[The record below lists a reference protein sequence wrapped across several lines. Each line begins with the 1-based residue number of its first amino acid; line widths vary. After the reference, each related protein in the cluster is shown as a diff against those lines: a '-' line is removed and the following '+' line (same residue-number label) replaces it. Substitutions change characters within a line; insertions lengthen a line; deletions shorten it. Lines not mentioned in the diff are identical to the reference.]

1 MVVALRP
8 AATRTAP
15 RRAAALTAALALLGL
30 AACGRTPPA
39 PAARA
44 AATAAAPIAAHA
56 DHEQDRRYRIDIV
69 YPELPAGSEPLAA
82 ALRAYADQ
90 ARRAFMQTLEGGAAP
105 DADIPWQLKLEF
117 GVAAHTA
124 DFIGV
129 RARGGSYTGGAHA
142 LPLVASFNYDVR
154 ERRVLALGDLFA
166 DPAAALRLLA
176 AHARRALGERA
187 AHAAPDGSAPRPEA
201 GDASLQRALAW
212 IDEGTEPRPANY
224 AVFLIHADPAG
235 RADGL
240 VLLFPPYQAGPYA
253 LGTQEVQVPAAAFAA
268 LLKPRYR
275 EAFATGPAP

>member
-1 MVVALRP
+1 M
-8 AATRTAP
+8 P
-15 RRAAALTAALALLGL
+15 RHAIVLPIALAVLGL
-30 AACGRTPPA
+30 AACERTPPA
-39 PAARA
+39 PART
-44 AATAAAPIAAHA
+44 AATASAPIAAHA
-56 DHEQDRRYRIDIV
+56 DHAQGKRYRIDIA
-69 YPELPAGSEPLAA
+69 YPELPADSEPLAA
-82 ALRAYADQ
+82 ALRGYADQ
-90 ARRAFMQTLEGGAAP
+90 ARREFMQALEGGAAAAP
-105 DADIPWQLKLEF
+105 DAGFPWQLTLDF
-117 GVAAHTA
+117 AVTA
-124 DFIGV
+124 RTANFIGV

-154 ERRVLALGDLFA
+154 ERRMLELGDLFA

-176 AHARRALGERA
+176 ARARNALAERA
-187 AHAAPDGSAPRPEA
+187 TQASPDAAAARPEA

-224 AVFLIHADPAG
+224 AAFLIHADAAG

>member
-1 MVVALRP
+1 M
-8 AATRTAP
+8 P
-15 RRAAALTAALALLGL
+15 RRVTVLPIALAVLGL
-30 AACGRTPPA
+30 AACERTPPA
-39 PAARA
+39 PAPRAA
-44 AATAAAPIAAHA
+44 AATASAPIAAHA
-56 DHEQDRRYRIDIV
+56 EHEQGKRYRIDIS
-69 YPELPAGSEPLAA
+69 YPQLPAGTDVLSA
-82 ALRAYADQ
+82 ALRDYADQ
-90 ARRAFMQTLEGGAAP
+90 ARRAFMQALEGGAAAAP
-105 DADIPWQLKLEF
+105 SAGFPWQLTLDF
-117 GVAAHTA
+117 AVTARTA

-176 AHARRALGERA
+176 ARARSALGERA
-187 AHAAPDGSAPRPEA
+187 AHASPDAAAAPPDA
-201 GDASLQRALAW
+201 GDASLQRTLAW

-224 AVFLIHADPAG
+224 AAFLIHADAAG

-253 LGTQEVQVPAAAFAA
+253 LGTQEVQVPAAAFAS

-275 EAFATGPAP
+275 EAFAARPAP